1 MRNLNRLI
9 GAALAVASVSSA
21 LAQSDTD
28 MAKRLKEMYPATTF
42 TAVRQADVVGLYEVV
57 MGRNVAFTDK
67 SGRFFVFGHL
77 FDMKE
82 QKDLTAERL
91 SDVGRVDFGKLPLH
105 DAITVV
111 RGDGTRKIAVFSDP
125 ECPYCKRLDGE
136 LAKLDNVTIHT
147 FLYPLDGL
155 HPEARGKAER
165 IWCARNPA
173 KAWDDFMA
181 SGKVPESAKCET
193 PVERN
198 VKLGGVL
205 GITGT
210 PTLIFENG
218 SLVAGAL
225 SAAELEKRLGSLVG
239 AAATS
244 GKGN

>member
-1 MRNLNRLI
+1 MQNVNTWM
-9 GAALAVASVSSA
+9 GAAWAVAMASSA

-42 TAVRQADVVGLYEVV
+42 TVVRQADVAGLYEVV
-57 MGRNVAFTDK
+57 MGRNVAFTDR

-77 FDMKE
+77 FDMQE

-91 SDVGRVDFGKLPLH
+91 SDSGRVDFAKLPLR

-111 RGDGTRKIAVFSDP
+111 RGDGMRKIAVFSDP

-155 HPEARGKAER
+155 HPEAKGKAER

-181 SGKVPESAKCET
+181 SGKVPESAKCGT
-193 PVERN
+193 PIERN
-198 VKLGGVL
+198 VKLGGAM
-205 GITGT
+205 GINGT

-225 SAAELEKRLGSLVG
+225 PAAELEKRLGSRVG
-239 AAATS
+239 TSAAS